1 MKELLEDYQRRL
13 VEVNKLIDEDWQINN
28 DSINSIKRK
37 TRLETKASCFRTFI
51 TELERE
57 IKRREDTI
65 KELECLS
72 LDDENP
78 IIPFKNLDWK
88 GDIDKMLDNKFDEL
102 LDLENDKLNNE
113 S

>member
-1 MKELLEDYQRRL
+1 MKQLLEDYQKRL
-13 VEVNKLIDEDWQINN
+13 VEINKMIEEDKKTNNGSID
-28 DSINSIKRK
+28 STKRK

-72 LDDENP
+72 LSDENP
-78 IIPFKNLDWK
+78 IIPIENLDWR
-88 GDIDKMLDNKFDEL
+88 GDIDEMLDDKFDEL
-102 LDLENDKLNNE
+102 IDLENDRSDN
-113 S
+113 